1 MNIYAIFVSIK
12 HMLCNYK
19 QFQENKLDFPFWDD
33 ERVMGSS
40 YNTDEASLAGLQITS
55 CCGDLVPNNHG
66 LVLVL
71 THCAGIVDSCSKPNS
86 ETFCKAN
93 HPATSQFLNK

>member
-1 MNIYAIFVSIK
+1 MQVIIYAIFVSIK

-40 YNTDEASLAGLQITS
+40 YNTEEASLSG
-55 CCGDLVPNNHG
+55 
-66 LVLVL
+66 
-71 THCAGIVDSCSKPNS
+71 CSSP
-86 ETFCKAN
+86 
-93 HPATSQFLNK
+93 PAVEVWF